1 MTKLLLLIGL
11 PGSGKSTL
19 ASRLCVEYPG
29 SQLISTDA
37 IRAQLFG
44 SQEVQG
50 PWPLVWREVE
60 QQFQQAVAHSS
71 VAIYDA
77 TNAVRRYRKEAI
89 ALARATG
96 FTHIIGLWWDTPL
109 CLCLER
115 NKKRDRNVPE
125 EVILQ
130 MHSSLFNAP
139 PIQEEG
145 FDYLIRSACAR
156 CGNCDLMDEKEPN
169 SRNLTALIL

>member
-29 SQLISTDA
+29 SQLISTDI

-60 QQFQQAVAHSS
+60 QQFKQAVAHSS

-89 ALARATG
+89 ALARVTG

-109 CLCLER
+109 CVCLER
-115 NKKRDRNVPE
+115 NKKRDRYVPE

-139 PIQEEG
+139 PILKEG
-145 FDYLIRSACAR
+145 FDYLIRSSCAR
-156 CGNCDLMDEKEPN
+156 CGNCDPMDEKEPN